1 MGSSLSCG
9 WIASHIKFAPTVR
22 CRKNRCMPY
31 DGGNILASQY
41 LPHLCHSILRHDC
54 SEHEQDRRSRIY
66 CQRARPTSRS
76 MLKMLESGFFSITYC
91 SLTKTNFLL
100 SNMGGKLFGKYMR
113 ESEYSSSM
121 SIRISFIPF
130 SLTTSANYRA
140 IEPI

>member
-1 MGSSLSCG
+1 
-9 WIASHIKFAPTVR
+9 
-22 CRKNRCMPY
+22 
-31 DGGNILASQY
+31 
-41 LPHLCHSILRHDC
+41 
-54 SEHEQDRRSRIY
+54 
-66 CQRARPTSRS
+66 